1 MTFLRYLGGNSLP
14 ARRISDWDDFREIYS
29 DEVKAELESQNS
41 TLRNEIRKKD
51 IEIATAEEIKK
62 QDDRVRADLE
72 GKMAQINRRIVLAEE
87 KTRRQT
93 ESHEEERSRQEAMIK
108 ALLEEKRLQ
117 SNELKNKVEYTMDD
131 RACETLMR
139 EIFHLLNTW
148 CFSNFKIGTGCRTEI
163 LSEIGQMLASGIL
176 APLVL
181 GLHPQESQ
189 MLDKINFQI
198 LTSVPKYDEHR
209 WRLIKHACYTHE
221 ESRHIESW
229 HAFIENKFAGIA
241 DQGKA
246 ENRGRFLRRILEKA
260 VSLQKKLHVQE
271 SNYIVEWISGGTS
284 FSAEYMQIQ
293 GIQVPESR
301 PRVVQ
306 YCLEPLILKAV
317 CREEYHGTVVIVPA
331 ILCQTFH
338 VKMAVKIIENDNGLE
353 GLKSKKSTQRLNQID
368 RIREFGVGDHI
379 SLPQLAVCGDQSAGK
394 SSALERITGI
404 PFPREDG
411 VCTKFPTEII
421 LRHSTETSR
430 ITATII
436 PTSARS
442 EPDKV
447 LLRAYHK
454 ELDDFTELP
463 DVILE
468 AATLMRIRGYGVNE
482 GPAFAADVLRIE
494 VVGDTGLHLTVVD
507 LPGLIAVENDEQTEE
522 DIALVDTLVDAY
534 LKSSRTIILAVVQA
548 NNDIANQSVIR
559 RARKFDR
566 DGQRTVGIIT
576 KPDLINKGT
585 EGRIASLAKNES
597 PIKLKLGFYLLKNP
611 SPSQLESGMSRSE
624 QIHQELDFFASASW
638 KEHRLDPSRIGII
651 SLQHFL
657 QDLHSRHIE
666 KELPMVRGDYG
677 PSYKDRWQSDKF
689 LRGFQRRMGKT
700 GMNKTPKKHQE
711 CILTNAKVY
720 LRTRGRELPG
730 NYNHVLLSELY
741 HEQSSRWTLTASAH
755 LTSVLAATASFVD
768 MVLNCI
774 VVEEDVKSRIR
785 EIIQSKFEIQKLA
798 AAKEL
803 EMLIKD
809 EKRQPITYNHYY
821 TDNIQNARHDAIKGN
836 IQNAMQSVEHD
847 QNGKLHACKTA
858 MDSMKLIASLQNRVI
873 VNMDDQACSEA
884 LAGLNAYYKVCC
896 YPTLWN
902 Y

>member
-1 MTFLRYLGGNSLP
+1 
-14 ARRISDWDDFREIYS
+14 
-29 DEVKAELESQNS
+29 
-41 TLRNEIRKKD
+41 
-51 IEIATAEEIKK
+51 
-62 QDDRVRADLE
+62 
-72 GKMAQINRRIVLAEE
+72 
-87 KTRRQT
+87 
-93 ESHEEERSRQEAMIK
+93 
-108 ALLEEKRLQ
+108 
-117 SNELKNKVEYTMDD
+117 
-131 RACETLMR
+131 
-139 EIFHLLNTW
+139 
-148 CFSNFKIGTGCRTEI
+148 
-163 LSEIGQMLASGIL
+163 
-176 APLVL
+176 
-181 GLHPQESQ
+181 
-189 MLDKINFQI
+189 
-198 LTSVPKYDEHR
+198 
-209 WRLIKHACYTHE
+209 
-221 ESRHIESW
+221 
-229 HAFIENKFAGIA
+229 
-241 DQGKA
+241 
-246 ENRGRFLRRILEKA
+246 
-260 VSLQKKLHVQE
+260 
-271 SNYIVEWISGGTS
+271 
-284 FSAEYMQIQ
+284 
-293 GIQVPESR
+293 
-301 PRVVQ
+301 
-306 YCLEPLILKAV
+306 
-317 CREEYHGTVVIVPA
+317 
-331 ILCQTFH
+331 
-338 VKMAVKIIENDNGLE
+338 MAVKIIETDNGLE

-379 SLPQLAVCGDQSAGK
+379 SLPQLVVCGDQSAGK

-404 PFPREDG
+404 PFPRDDD

-421 LRHSTETSR
+421 LRHSAETSR

-442 EPDKV
+442 EPDKA
-447 LLRAYHK
+447 LLRAYRK

-463 DVILE
+463 EVILE

-494 VVGDTGLHLTVVD
+494 VVGKTGLHLTVVD

-534 LKSSRTIILAVVQA
+534 LKSTRTIILAVVQA
-548 NNDIANQSVIR
+548 NNDIANQSIIR

-566 DGQRTVGIIT
+566 DGKRTVGIIT

-597 PIKLKLGFYLLKNP
+597 PIKLKLGFFLLKNP

-624 QIHQELDFFASASW
+624 QIHQELDFFASW
-638 KEHRLDPSRIGII
+638 KEHRLDPTRIGII
-651 SLQHFL
+651 TLQDFL

-666 KELPMVRGDYG
+666 KELPMVREEITALLTKIDGSLTSLGEERQTPTDIRMFLARLSMKFHSLTQAAIDGNYHWTEGDFFAGSSEGSSTRLRAEIHRLNGRFSTYMRDKG
-677 PSYKDRWQSDKF
+677 HLRKLYSDSEPIVDSKSDVDSEEEGEM
-689 LRGFQRRMGKT
+689 LRVAQ
-700 GMNKTPKKHQE
+700 QE
-711 CILTNAKVY
+711 VEEWVKRVY

-768 MVLNCI
+768 MVLDCI

-821 TDNIQNARHDAIKGN
+821 TDNIQNARHDAVKGN
-836 IQNAMQSVEHD
+836 IQKAMQSVEYD

-858 MDSMKLIASLQNRVI
+858 MDSMKLITSLQNRVI

-884 LAGLNAYYKVCC
+884 LAGLNAYYKVAMKTFVDNVCRQVIERHIVSDL
-896 YPTLWN
+896 PDLFSPMIVMELSDQDLVRIAAEPPQQKEKRAALSGLAQNLRDSLTHLHN
-902 Y
+902 